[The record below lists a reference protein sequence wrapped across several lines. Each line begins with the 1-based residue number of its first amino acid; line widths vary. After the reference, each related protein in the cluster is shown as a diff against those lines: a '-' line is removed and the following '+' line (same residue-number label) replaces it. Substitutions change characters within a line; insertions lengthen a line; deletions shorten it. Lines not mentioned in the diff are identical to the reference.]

1 MENVYVIK
9 HKEGGLHAYDVEMI
23 VEENL
28 LKGMP
33 KDVVLDLWKF
43 CNGHVISLSKEELVS
58 WDSQW
63 RITLVV
69 NVLGEKVNFWT
80 IEVKLQMRNEERED
94 SNHWYAWWILLSDFY
109 QWGGL

>member
-33 KDVVLDLWKF
+33 KDVVLDL
-43 CNGHVISLSKEELVS
+43 
-58 WDSQW
+58 
-63 RITLVV
+63 
-69 NVLGEKVNFWT
+69 
-80 IEVKLQMRNEERED
+80 
-94 SNHWYAWWILLSDFY
+94 
-109 QWGGL
+109 